1 MKVAYSRSSDDP
13 QMQRF
18 HSLRKRFN
26 DIGEVACETQSA
38 AQSVYDQLNT
48 IATTLGLPNE
58 PNPFRCGDD
67 DASACD
73 KDHSLPDHVMSSAHH
88 NNIVRSPIHVKRKGR
103 PRTNRL
109 KSTVKKIT
117 KRKKTATARNK
128 ASRNLMVCMLQYC
141 VFLY

>member
-1 MKVAYSRSSDDP
+1 
-13 QMQRF
+13 
-18 HSLRKRFN
+18 
-26 DIGEVACETQSA
+26 VACETQSA

-67 DASACD
+67 DASACHE
-73 KDHSLPDHVMSSAHH
+73 DHSLPNHVMSSAHH
-88 NNIVRSPIHVKRKGR
+88 SNIVRSPIHVKRKGR

-109 KSTVKKIT
+109 KSTVEKIT
-117 KRKKTATARNK
+117 KRKKTVAARNK
-128 ASRNLMVCMLQYC
+128 ASRNLMVCILQYC